1 MGLYVHSSLLIIQ
14 NFCALHIFNSI
25 LNKNQFG
32 HKIAKHDIFWPQ
44 TRPVANIENDQVFN
58 QKLFHG
64 PDHTLNWVGVQGGGS
79 IFGKF
84 QGVTI
89 SKKFQ
94 ISVFLRGGTPVSRG
108 GSIPPPLSPP
118 QFIVWT

>member
-84 QGVTI
+84 WKISGGCLIFEFAELGRTRVT
-89 SKKFQ
+89 
-94 ISVFLRGGTPVSRG
+94 L
-108 GSIPPPLSPP
+108 IP
-118 QFIVWT
+118 